1 MRDSYGCP
9 IISKARLIA
18 YNYLND
24 ATLTGQ
30 PIDFSQYFFSRAKYS
45 ATVDPFSRAR
55 AVNHAASRRAMRTCV
70 IRDGAGIRDDL
81 SRLQLI
87 VSSPRSTSGRRCRLA
102 ARPLSPSAPPPPRPH
117 PRRDT
122 VRNRARRRSSRTQG
136 IATWRLHLVYFI
148 CHCRRILS
156 SDILYYVLNH
166 SASSRRRSRR
176 SAAPRTISATKHT
189 TITINVA
196 TSLILSHQPRWG
208 SELLLAFL
216 RATPRNSPHSH
227 HS

>member
-1 MRDSYGCP
+1 M
-9 IISKARLIA
+9 
-18 YNYLND
+18 
-24 ATLTGQ
+24 
-30 PIDFSQYFFSRAKYS
+30 
-45 ATVDPFSRAR
+45 
-55 AVNHAASRRAMRTCV
+55 NHAESRRAMRTCV

-148 CHCRRILS
+148 CH
-156 SDILYYVLNH
+156 